1 MEKVVVDSDIL
12 IDFFRASKGFFP
24 QLLYLQEE
32 GKIELYI
39 SSITVFELFS
49 GSSSRRE
56 EKLLMETISNF
67 RVIAFDGE
75 IAKLA
80 GEKRRDEKLT
90 NPIADFIIG
99 ITSIYL
105 QAEIATRNKDHFK
118 GIKGINFFKL

>member
-1 MEKVVVDSDIL
+1 MGKKEQTSKINIKMEKVVVDSDIL

-67 RVIAFDGE
+67 RVIG
-75 IAKLA
+75 
-80 GEKRRDEKLT
+80 
-90 NPIADFIIG
+90 NP
-99 ITSIYL
+99 S
-105 QAEIATRNKDHFK
+105 
-118 GIKGINFFKL
+118 